1 MNGII
6 SKTRRFIKKYMEKL
20 DDISHDY
27 AHINYVIRF
36 SLKIAKREGITD
48 KKELFYIKMGALLHD
63 YEDSKYSNKCQAEM
77 INEYLK
83 KHKELTSYDRLEI
96 VKIASN
102 ISLSKESM
110 DNDDDN
116 NDDDRTEIKIDIV
129 KDADRINSLGSVGI
143 MRYISYNI
151 NNNPKPSFD
160 EIISNMKKRTDKIR
174 KLLKTKSGKK
184 MAKKH
189 LKLIDTFIS
198 NYEYFGKKRRR

>member
-1 MNGII
+1 
-6 SKTRRFIKKYMEKL
+6 
-20 DDISHDY
+20 
-27 AHINYVIRF
+27 
-36 SLKIAKREGITD
+36 
-48 KKELFYIKMGALLHD
+48 
-63 YEDSKYSNKCQAEM
+63 M

-102 ISLSKESM
+102 ISLSKETND

-116 NDDDRTEIKIDIV
+116 DNDRREIKIDIV
-129 KDADRINSLGSVGI
+129 KDADRINSLGSIGI

-151 NNNPKPSFD
+151 NNSSKPSFD
-160 EIISNMKKRTDKIR
+160 EIIGNMKKRTDKIR

-189 LKLIDTFIS
+189 LKLINTFIS
-198 NYEYFGKKRRR
+198 NYEYFGRKRRR